1 MKLTPLNP
9 AIGAPNPG
17 RASLIKQR
25 PCSRNRHLWFFQ
37 VFYEMPGPR
46 HAIYHDAYPVETD
59 RPHFQIAI
67 RNLLLKKEMPQNLI
81 T

>member
-9 AIGAPNPG
+9 AIGAPDLG

-37 VFYEMPGPR
+37 VIYEMPGPR
-46 HAIYHDAYPVETD
+46 HAIFHDAYSVETV
-59 RPHFQIAI
+59 RPHCQKSLRIYS
-67 RNLLLKKEMPQNLI
+67 
-81 T
+81 